1 MRRSACACCPER
13 SDPPCVNAVIARMS
27 GGRVRIHAAT
37 VNPTDVGVRIGSL
50 GLLSNF
56 KRRTSRIFRIDN
68 ISVGMDPSL
77 LNEGAIG
84 RGDYRRTRLQRPST
98 GCSRGKLRRLQR
110 PLLGYYTDDGKLIY
124 AGQTRA

>member
-1 MRRSACACCPER
+1 
-13 SDPPCVNAVIARMS
+13 MS

-98 GCSRGKLRRLQR
+98 GCSRSRG
-110 PLLGYYTDDGKLIY
+110 I
-124 AGQTRA
+124 RAHDRAESCGAYSGRCSAITPMTAS